1 MYDILNRYFKEN
13 GIKDIEVIKSKE
25 GYKSWRYYIG

>member
-1 MYDILNRYFKEN
+1 MILKD
-13 GIKDIEVIKSKE
+13 IKDIEVIKSKE